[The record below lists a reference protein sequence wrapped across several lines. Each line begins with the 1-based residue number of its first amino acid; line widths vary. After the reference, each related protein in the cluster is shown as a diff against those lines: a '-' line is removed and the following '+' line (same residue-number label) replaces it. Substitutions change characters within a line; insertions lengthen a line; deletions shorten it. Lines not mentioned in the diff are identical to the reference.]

1 MPISSFFTL
10 RSRLVRVVIEIGR
23 PMAHVAAEI
32 CVGEQLLGAGGD
44 FDGKRPRLAILAR
57 CLMPMTGAELAR
69 APGVGNIA
77 QTACGAPAA
86 NR

>member
-1 MPISSFFTL
+1 MPISSFFTF

-23 PMAHVAAEI
+23 PLAHVATEI
-32 CVGEQLLGAGGD
+32 GVGEQLLGVGCA
-44 FDGKRPRLAILAR
+44 FDGKRPRLATLAR

-69 APGVGNIA
+69 SPGVGNIA